1 MSNINLFKTFI
12 YILIFSS
19 YISENI
25 TDITLD
31 KEIKGELSLDESHAY
46 YSLVVT
52 EDMNHKILVFST
64 RQRNDDSNDNEDISF
79 SDPDFYISKENKYPS
94 SRLSSEWYSQRYGPD
109 IITIPPQSVK
119 KDDIFYIGIYCQ
131 FKCKYYLKAYVTPD
145 LEIKEGI
152 GYITNVKPKET
163 GNLKLHVGEFD
174 ELKIVIYFRQRG
186 KIKVLMSKEMPTT
199 QNSFNVIPSWVY
211 GYSIIVKKDTPEY
224 CSNCDYHILL
234 KNEGK
239 NTVNNLYLF
248 PIIQPERFTLRSYL
262 PLYDAMEKNTRRCY
276 DFPITNAEKEKE
288 KFILQIAVYSGK
300 IDTVFE
306 GWESKDIKNIKEY
319 KGEKIENK
327 KEKKIFYF
335 DKKTFDKYDNESE
348 KYKGKDSKFN
358 FCVFSKMESS
368 FIISSYFLTKLEQF
382 QKFPDINIL
391 LPDSLIRGYLLKDQ
405 VFKYDLTT
413 LNLDK
418 MEHNIE
424 TNITVKLKNIIGKT
438 YIYGYYCQS
447 ENCVYNKDKLIKLK
461 NEKKL
466 LQPEEKNA
474 FEEYIIEINNNNNF
488 CYKQEKGIINPDND
502 DRNINDCFII
512 ILLHCQQPNDENL
525 CIYEIQMD
533 LKDEPILMKP
543 RQTYYGVIPIK
554 KSDKYEIVITD
565 PNIYNL
571 IIVLNTES
579 GDAELKVS
587 KELTKGTVLSLYSL
601 HDDYIPDVIRISP
614 KRLNTENIIGKY
626 IVNVFSK
633 TFSTYLLYYYTT
645 FKKEEKKD
653 EVNPAINKEIM
664 MNLKIGEIISEYFP
678 MDIRY
683 KIYSFSILLNK
694 KENIKIFM
702 NKINIGFN
710 LYVYKDLRDFNILQ
724 VYEMINSKN
733 NEQISGYTWKSNS
746 NNEININ
753 KEEFDS
759 SLSQNYYVVVI
770 PNLEF
775 NLTKSFE
782 SQKQKIND
790 EFREFNF
797 IETVARKA
805 SIKFYLGIS
814 TSKSPLM
821 IPEGIPHSMTLN
833 NNYDSQLYIHQHIN
847 MKKDFNLIINIIF
860 GEIDIYIDINKIT
873 DEKIESLNDKLN
885 YDIDLGYYQN
895 NSLFYYKKIKSYYEI
910 TLDSHYFNKY
920 ISEEENSAKIYYYI
934 KKSKSYPSAEGT
946 RECQYSI
953 IEKSSSEKKEEIL
966 IPGETRTS
974 VLPFGKKQ
982 YFIIEEVQKRKSGSI
997 NVFFK
1002 NGYGNV
1008 YVRIPKKPEVE
1019 KINFP
1024 DESYYDYIGE
1034 TIYSGKVVIIPKEI
1048 YNKLNYNNT
1057 KIQILVTVSIESG
1070 SYNSNSTNDVTFS
1083 INYSNEPKR
1092 INQNDPY
1099 DGYIKKGELQYFLFY
1114 FDSNTENIYIGLS
1127 NMKGDADIYLNYGE
1141 VLPSS
1146 KNYNWKSNQINHE
1159 FIDINKN
1166 NEFFLSHNIT
1176 SLSGFYTL
1184 LVIGFV
1190 DTSYTLFISNHKNI
1204 IFPLRNNKKATCTCE
1219 NIDDKCL
1226 FRYTDVF
1233 MNKNMENGI
1242 NYNEIIFALNYLY
1255 GNGVLYAKVVKDEE
1269 IHKLG
1274 IVSLSEI
1281 FPNQDNY
1288 DISNKESK
1296 QRDYLKFQIKEEN
1309 YAEDSNIF
1317 ITFICSE
1324 RTKVDITSSSIRY
1337 FKTTDFIEENKENLY
1352 YLGFDP
1358 NSDEFQSDI
1367 TLIFFNHDKTKD
1379 LIYSIHSFVGDA
1391 HVFVYSN
1398 NSWYDMTK
1406 HENINEHKEINS
1418 FDINS
1423 YSEQNNILGSN
1434 PYNNDYHN
1442 VILVKE
1448 KENYDNIVFKITPK
1462 NKFSFYI
1469 RCNYDKN
1476 FLEIPFG
1483 KMISY
1488 YAKNDEFYGYFDI
1501 VDEYTDIELSISLE
1515 KNLKMRGILYV
1526 KINILDTQKL
1536 DKNNTNNIYSYS
1548 IPSEDNYDY
1557 KMETDKTLGTISLNI
1572 RNLPRINDVEKKQKF
1587 IRGLFYIQII
1597 RKQFEPIP
1605 KEEPDI
1611 KDKVNEMVNNQYEEK
1626 SLINILLTP
1635 GINNYKRVKTNPY
1648 IYYFSNLTY
1657 ENSTNE
1663 RIPETKIWEL
1673 RKDKVGHDVMV
1684 IEISSCSGEY
1694 SFKIQDHFISGV
1706 NNDVSVNYYEK
1717 KENGKHS
1724 IYINNLK
1731 SNIYYLSIEANENDM
1746 LCKMKNRGKTN
1757 FNCGN
1762 DLSYIMY
1769 YYTDYEQSL
1778 KVPKVE
1784 RVLNY
1789 MPYGKGKIK
1798 VKIPEI
1804 VFRDINYNEREIS
1817 DFKFDVFAT
1826 KKKEYFD
1833 KLGNVCFLSRFIPS
1847 EDTVFTI
1854 EDMKI
1859 TKSKSLIISG
1869 LGYRK
1874 QYFIGILMQNANTRE
1889 LFAFDP
1895 IVIWSGG
1902 ILPYPIWEVVL
1913 ILFII
1918 IVSLIILIIVI
1929 IKYKNINNEI
1939 QEIKGD
1945 ALPKSELEIYRTP
1958 SSEHIKYS
1966 GIAESY

>member
-1 MSNINLFKTFI
+1 
-12 YILIFSS
+12 
-19 YISENI
+19 
-25 TDITLD
+25 
-31 KEIKGELSLDESHAY
+31 
-46 YSLVVT
+46 
-52 EDMNHKILVFST
+52 
-64 RQRNDDSNDNEDISF
+64 
-79 SDPDFYISKENKYPS
+79 
-94 SRLSSEWYSQRYGPD
+94 
-109 IITIPPQSVK
+109 
-119 KDDIFYIGIYCQ
+119 
-131 FKCKYYLKAYVTPD
+131 
-145 LEIKEGI
+145 
-152 GYITNVKPKET
+152 
-163 GNLKLHVGEFD
+163 
-174 ELKIVIYFRQRG
+174 
-186 KIKVLMSKEMPTT
+186 
-199 QNSFNVIPSWVY
+199 
-211 GYSIIVKKDTPEY
+211 
-224 CSNCDYHILL
+224 
-234 KNEGK
+234 
-239 NTVNNLYLF
+239 
-248 PIIQPERFTLRSYL
+248 
-262 PLYDAMEKNTRRCY
+262 
-276 DFPITNAEKEKE
+276 
-288 KFILQIAVYSGK
+288 
-300 IDTVFE
+300 
-306 GWESKDIKNIKEY
+306 
-319 KGEKIENK
+319 
-327 KEKKIFYF
+327 
-335 DKKTFDKYDNESE
+335 
-348 KYKGKDSKFN
+348 
-358 FCVFSKMESS
+358 
-368 FIISSYFLTKLEQF
+368 
-382 QKFPDINIL
+382 
-391 LPDSLIRGYLLKDQ
+391 
-405 VFKYDLTT
+405 
-413 LNLDK
+413 
-418 MEHNIE
+418 
-424 TNITVKLKNIIGKT
+424 
-438 YIYGYYCQS
+438 
-447 ENCVYNKDKLIKLK
+447 
-461 NEKKL
+461 
-466 LQPEEKNA
+466 
-474 FEEYIIEINNNNNF
+474 
-488 CYKQEKGIINPDND
+488 
-502 DRNINDCFII
+502 
-512 ILLHCQQPNDENL
+512 
-525 CIYEIQMD
+525 
-533 LKDEPILMKP
+533 
-543 RQTYYGVIPIK
+543 
-554 KSDKYEIVITD
+554 
-565 PNIYNL
+565 
-571 IIVLNTES
+571 
-579 GDAELKVS
+579 
-587 KELTKGTVLSLYSL
+587 
-601 HDDYIPDVIRISP
+601 
-614 KRLNTENIIGKY
+614 
-626 IVNVFSK
+626 
-633 TFSTYLLYYYTT
+633 
-645 FKKEEKKD
+645 
-653 EVNPAINKEIM
+653 
-664 MNLKIGEIISEYFP
+664 
-678 MDIRY
+678 
-683 KIYSFSILLNK
+683 
-694 KENIKIFM
+694 
-702 NKINIGFN
+702 
-710 LYVYKDLRDFNILQ
+710 
-724 VYEMINSKN
+724 
-733 NEQISGYTWKSNS
+733 
-746 NNEININ
+746 
-753 KEEFDS
+753 
-759 SLSQNYYVVVI
+759 
-770 PNLEF
+770 
-775 NLTKSFE
+775 
-782 SQKQKIND
+782 
-790 EFREFNF
+790 
-797 IETVARKA
+797 
-805 SIKFYLGIS
+805 
-814 TSKSPLM
+814 
-821 IPEGIPHSMTLN
+821 
-833 NNYDSQLYIHQHIN
+833 
-847 MKKDFNLIINIIF
+847 
-860 GEIDIYIDINKIT
+860 
-873 DEKIESLNDKLN
+873 
-885 YDIDLGYYQN
+885 
-895 NSLFYYKKIKSYYEI
+895 
-910 TLDSHYFNKY
+910 
-920 ISEEENSAKIYYYI
+920 
-934 KKSKSYPSAEGT
+934 
-946 RECQYSI
+946 
-953 IEKSSSEKKEEIL
+953 
-966 IPGETRTS
+966 
-974 VLPFGKKQ
+974 
-982 YFIIEEVQKRKSGSI
+982 
-997 NVFFK
+997 
-1002 NGYGNV
+1002 
-1008 YVRIPKKPEVE
+1008 
-1019 KINFP
+1019 
-1024 DESYYDYIGE
+1024 
-1034 TIYSGKVVIIPKEI
+1034 
-1048 YNKLNYNNT
+1048 
-1057 KIQILVTVSIESG
+1057 
-1070 SYNSNSTNDVTFS
+1070 
-1083 INYSNEPKR
+1083 
-1092 INQNDPY
+1092 
-1099 DGYIKKGELQYFLFY
+1099 
-1114 FDSNTENIYIGLS
+1114 
-1127 NMKGDADIYLNYGE
+1127 MKGDADIYLNYGE

-1159 FIDINKN
+1159 FIDINKD

-1572 RNLPRINDVEKKQKF
+1572 RNLPRINDVEKKHKF

-1778 KVPKVE
+1778 KVPKLE